1 MKSFFKTTFACVLG
15 VFIAGI
21 LLFWLFVGSVI
32 SFATISTTPS
42 YTSKENTI
50 LRLKLEGELTE
61 RAKDDPLNILN
72 SGEYIPKSGLDEIL
86 KAIQIAKW
94 DNNITGIYL
103 DISNFIGGY
112 ASIEEIRNALFDFKK
127 SGKFIVAYA
136 DMYTQREYYLAT
148 AADWVFMNTIGMLDF
163 RGLSTNPTFYKNILD
178 KIGVEMQVFRVGT
191 YKSAVEPYITT
202 QMSEANR
209 KQTESYLNSI
219 WETIISD
226 IAEER
231 QIEKYILNDYADS
244 LVSLQEPQ
252 WVQETKLVDSLL
264 YRPEVESFL
273 TQLCG
278 VENIND
284 INWASPTDI
293 VSTTK
298 KARSKD
304 RIAIVYAVGSIDGIS
319 SNGIISDKLV
329 RTLKEVQDDESVK
342 GVVLR
347 VNSPGGSA
355 FGSEQI
361 WHAVKQ
367 LKQIKPVAVSM
378 GDYAASGGYYL
389 SCGAD
394 RIFANPATLTGSI
407 GIFGLVPNA
416 QKLLSEKIG
425 LSFDEV
431 KTNRYRAFPTIE
443 RPMTADEKQKMQT
456 YINRGYDLFV
466 KRCAQGRKMSVDQIK
481 NIAEGRVWSGKD
493 ALKIGLIDELGD
505 MQKATEW
512 IAKECNITDYEV
524 TEYPKKKSFYE
535 ELMNELRNGVSQ
547 SFMRLFLGDEYHH
560 RKILEQI
567 KQIDPI
573 QAQMENIEIE

>member
-1 MKSFFKTTFACVLG
+1 M
-15 VFIAGI
+15 
-21 LLFWLFVGSVI
+21 
-32 SFATISTTPS
+32 
-42 YTSKENTI
+42 
-50 LRLKLEGELTE
+50 
-61 RAKDDPLNILN
+61 
-72 SGEYIPKSGLDEIL
+72 
-86 KAIQIAKW
+86 
-94 DNNITGIYL
+94 
-103 DISNFIGGY
+103 DISNFTGGY
-112 ASIEEIRNALFDFKK
+112 ASIEEIRNALSDFKK

-163 RGLSTNPTFYKNILD
+163 RGLSTTPTFYKNTLD

-209 KQTESYLNSI
+209 KQTASYLNSI

-231 QIEKYILNDYADS
+231 QIEKHILNDYADS

-252 WVQETKLVDSLL
+252 WVQKTKLVDSLL

-293 VSTTK
+293 VSTAK
-298 KARSKD
+298 KIKSKD

-361 WHAVKQ
+361 WHAVEQ
-367 LKQIKPVAVSM
+367 LKRTKPVAVSM

-389 SCGAD
+389 SCGAN

-431 KTNRYRAFPTIE
+431 KTNKYGAFPTIE
-443 RPMTADEKQKMQT
+443 RPMTNDEKQKMQT
-456 YINRGYDLFV
+456 YINRGYDLFI

-512 IAKECNITDYEV
+512 IAKKCDITDYEV
-524 TEYPKKKSFYE
+524 IEYPKKKSFYE

-547 SFMRLFLGDEYHH
+547 SFMRLFLGDEYHYK
-560 RKILEQI
+560 KILDQI

-573 QAQMENIEIE
+573 QAQMENIELE

>member
-21 LLFWLFVGSVI
+21 LLFWLFIGSVI
-32 SFATISTTPS
+32 SLATFPTTPS

-50 LRLKLEGELTE
+50 LILKLEGELTE

-72 SGEYIPKSGLDEIL
+72 SGEYIPKAGLDEIL

-103 DISNFIGGY
+103 DISNFTGGY
-112 ASIEEIRNALFDFKK
+112 ASIEEIRNALSDFKK

-163 RGLSTNPTFYKNILD
+163 RGLSTTPTFYKNTLD

-209 KQTESYLNSI
+209 KQTASYLNSI

-231 QIEKYILNDYADS
+231 QIEKHILNDYADS

-252 WVQETKLVDSLL
+252 WVQKTKLVDSLL

-293 VSTTK
+293 VSTAK
-298 KARSKD
+298 KIKSKD

-361 WHAVKQ
+361 WHAVEQ
-367 LKQIKPVAVSM
+367 LKRTKPVAVSM

-389 SCGAD
+389 SCGAN

-431 KTNRYRAFPTIE
+431 KTNKYGAFPTIE
-443 RPMTADEKQKMQT
+443 RPMTNDEKQKMQT
-456 YINRGYDLFV
+456 YINRGYDLFI

-493 ALKIGLIDELGD
+493 ALKIGLIDELSD

-512 IAKECNITDYEV
+512 IAKKCDITDYEV
-524 TEYPKKKSFYE
+524 IEYPKKKSFYE

-547 SFMRLFLGDEYHH
+547 SFMRLFLGNEYQYK
-560 RKILEQI
+560 KILDQI

-573 QAQMENIEIE
+573 QAQMENIELE